1 MREIKFRAWDKL
13 TKTMRYVL
21 CIDWL
26 NGLVDLNDRII
37 ERKYNNS
44 KDDGVILMQYTG
56 LKDKNGKEIYESDI
70 LWDEHNEEYCEV
82 IFECGSFVCKFET
95 NSIDLADIS
104 DELIDIG
111 NIYEN
116 KELIGDN

>member
-44 KDDGVILMQYTG
+44 KDDGVILMQYTE
-56 LKDKNGKEIYESDI
+56 LKDKNGKEIYDGDI
-70 LWDEHNEEYCEV
+70 LTDEHNEEYCEV
-82 IFECGSFVCKFET
+82 IFEFGNFVCNFET
-95 NSIDLADIS
+95 NSIDLSDIS
-104 DELIDIG
+104 DELIVRG

-116 KELIGDN
+116 KDLIGDN